1 MGVASGNP
9 WAMAFLIVGA
19 IVLALVVV
27 LMRE

>member
-1 MGVASGNP
+1 MGVASGHP

>member
-1 MGVASGNP
+1 MGVASGHP
-9 WAMAFLIVGA
+9 WAIAFLIVGA